1 MLRTIPA
8 LIVTVALL
16 VAPLS
21 AAAGGVA
28 PAAAPGGSADAP
40 PVADATLQEDASGE
54 LRLSG
59 EQNPDDDTVV
69 VSLSTTADDV
79 AGYQANVSFDPS
91 VVRVTSV
98 AGAEFDEPITN
109 VNNDEGWV
117 FLTQS
122 RANGTSA
129 PTLAR
134 ITFEIV
140 GEAGSQTGIEFN
152 TDDTLLNDGD
162 AQGIDVEYA
171 TQSVSIVEGGE
182 LSADETTTTETA
194 TEENGSGGDGGL
206 LSDPLLLGV
215 GVGLGV
221 AVLVGVGVVAGMR
234 FGGDDSPDDDQ

>member
-1 MLRTIPA
+1 MPRTIPA

-28 PAAAPGGSADAP
+28 PAAAPGGSPDAP
-40 PVADATLQEDASGE
+40 IVSDAALQEDASGE

-59 EQNPDDDTVV
+59 EQNPDNDTVV
-69 VSLSTTADDV
+69 VSLSTTADGV

-91 VVRVTSV
+91 VVRVTGV
-98 AGAEFDEPITN
+98 AGVEFDEPVAN
-109 VNNDEGWV
+109 VNNDQGWV
-117 FLTQS
+117 LLTQS

-134 ITFEIV
+134 ITFEVV

-152 TDDTLLNDGD
+152 ADDTLLNDGD
-162 AQGIDVEYA
+162 AQEIDVEYA

-182 LSADETTTTETA
+182 LSADETTATETA
-194 TEENGSGGDGGL
+194 TEGAGSGGGDGGL
-206 LSDPLLLGV
+206 LSNPLLLGV
-215 GVGLGV
+215 GVGLGI

-234 FGGDDSPDDDQ
+234 LGDDSADDGQ